1 MAATDDVIEKGELED
16 TKVGG
21 GNYQLEKCLL
31 TSIFSCRRLRKIRSP
46 TARREREKRRR
57 MSVTPVKTTRR
68 SYSFR

>member
-16 TKVGG
+16 TKVRAT
-21 GNYQLEKCLL
+21 YQLEKCLL

-46 TARREREKRRR
+46 TARRERGKRRR